1 MYKYIFQ
8 YNLIF
13 SSFSSGPFSLTL
25 ILIVLITNTLLMLIK
40 PRSPFEERGP
50 EILKILLA
58 YKPYM
63 SILFLA
69 TTASIW
75 FISSEQFGLFLTFS
89 LGISFV
95 YQSFNFYYIMKTP
108 KLKRFALKTFH
119 TSRTK
124 DVLKF
129 LGFIIESYYDSLIFL
144 IFLGQM
150 TTYPKRKDKPIQ
162 IIV

>member
-1 MYKYIFQ
+1 M
-8 YNLIF
+8 
-13 SSFSSGPFSLTL
+13 
-25 ILIVLITNTLLMLIK
+25 VIK

-50 EILKILLA
+50 EILKIFLA

-75 FISSEQFGLFLTFS
+75 FISSEQFGLFLTLS
-89 LGISFV
+89 LVISFV
-95 YQSFNFYYIMKTP
+95 QQSFNFYYIIKTP
-108 KLKRFALKTFH
+108 KLKRFAVKSFH
-119 TSRTK
+119 NSK
-124 DVLKF
+124 NKVVLKF
-129 LGFIIESYYDSLIFL
+129 FGFIVESYYDSLIFL

-150 TTYPKRKDKPIQ
+150 TTYPKRKNDKKIQ